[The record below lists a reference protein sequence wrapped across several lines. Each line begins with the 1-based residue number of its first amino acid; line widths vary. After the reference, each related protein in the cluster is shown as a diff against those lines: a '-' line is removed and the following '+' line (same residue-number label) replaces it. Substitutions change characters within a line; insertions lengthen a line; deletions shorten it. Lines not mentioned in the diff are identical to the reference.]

1 MTLEGTYAPTRR
13 TAVRE
18 QVELYEGSGGTE
30 GTTLRGY
37 PVVILTTVGVRS
49 GALRK
54 NPLMRVEQGGEYCV
68 VASLGGAPRHPD
80 WYRNAKAN
88 PLVELQDRT
97 AKREMRSRELGG
109 AERELWWGLAV
120 EAFPDYAEYQAK
132 TTRVIPLLLLTATD
146 WGDR

>member
-1 MTLEGTYAPTRR
+1 MTLQGTYAPTRR

-54 NPLMRVEQGGEYCV
+54 NPVMRVEHGGEYVV

-80 WYRNAKAN
+80 WYLNVKAS

-97 AKREMRSRELGG
+97 TKTEMEARELSG
-109 AERELWWGLAV
+109 AEREIWWERAV
-120 EAFPDYAEYQAK
+120 AAFPDYADYQEK

-146 WGDR
+146 GGRR